1 MSTFD
6 QFPAWADKLKST
18 QVHPTEAPKVQP
30 MPVVSFA
37 DPELVAKL
45 EADFASA
52 DAHAKIDP
60 ARPIVTRK
68 GWPKGKPRKVK

>member
-18 QVHPTEAPKVQP
+18 QAHPTEAPKVQP

-37 DPELVAKL
+37 DNPL
-45 EADFASA
+45 EGGTVKTYGVDGA
-52 DAHAKIDP
+52 P
-60 ARPIVTRK
+60 NPVVRK